1 MINPHKITM
10 AIKRRLK
17 WLVLAHYGR
26 FVLAILLCI
35 SGVFSQYSTIDFLAT
50 DYAIFEYL
58 VAAGVLII
66 IVEFIW
72 MMIYVVYHFI
82 NRDK

>member
-1 MINPHKITM
+1 MINPHKISM
-10 AIKRRLK
+10 AIKRSLK
-17 WLVLAHYGR
+17 WLIITHYGR
-26 FVLAILLCI
+26 LLLAVFLCVL
-35 SGVFSQYSTIDFLAT
+35 GVFSQYSTIEFLAT

-58 VAAGVLII
+58 VTAGILII